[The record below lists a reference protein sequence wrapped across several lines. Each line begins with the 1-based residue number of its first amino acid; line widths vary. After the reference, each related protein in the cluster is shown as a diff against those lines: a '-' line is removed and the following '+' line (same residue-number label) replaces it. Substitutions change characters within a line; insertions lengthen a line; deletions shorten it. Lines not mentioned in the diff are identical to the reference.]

1 MVFADKPMPQS
12 FSVNKKFPTVCKV
25 NEKNQKKQD
34 IDPYTGTP
42 VSDKVH
48 RVEISGGLQIP

>member
-1 MVFADKPMPQS
+1 MPQS